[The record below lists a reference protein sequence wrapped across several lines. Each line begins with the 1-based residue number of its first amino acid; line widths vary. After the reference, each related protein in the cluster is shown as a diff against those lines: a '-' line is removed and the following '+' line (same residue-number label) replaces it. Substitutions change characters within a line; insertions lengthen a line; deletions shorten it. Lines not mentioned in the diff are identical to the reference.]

1 MALSPALEDREYA
14 KFVDDGL
21 GNTAVRVL
29 GTFSPGAPNT
39 RQAILDANDLVRT
52 YTWANFGTK
61 NERVTRIDYTAPTT
75 VPGFTARRDFS
86 YTFTAGAYRLDT
98 ETWSIV

>member
-1 MALSPALEDREYA
+1 MALSPALEDRELA
-14 KFVDDGL
+14 KFVDDGV

-29 GTFSPGAPNT
+29 GTFSPGAPNS
-39 RQAILDANDLVRT
+39 RQLILDANDLVKT
-52 YTWANFGTK
+52 YTWANFGNK

-75 VPGFTARRDFS
+75 APGLTARRDFT
-86 YTFTAGAYRLDT
+86 YTLTSGAYRLDV